1 MVCVAPGLDLCVA
14 AAGISSSG
22 GHPCN
27 GLLPLLD
34 PGLHYSCVQDEC
46 TDHGCHSSL
55 GSWGCVCLHLLTE
68 EGRGNLNICHKLGVM
83 LFSAVFFAWFLY
95 FTHSNMATRPGL
107 CCAATM
113 LWTGIITSTPLM
125 GSMCLLLVSFTCVCL
140 CVCECV
146 HVSYIHPMLSL
157 TLLSDL
163 LPLVIIAMV
172 VGYIDK
178 DNKYASS
185 DVKFA
190 IAIGSIIPLSYY
202 IGMGIARSVHL
213 NKPFVDFKY
222 ISTVFI
228 LTKNV
233 KRYKPFF
240 MKCLWC

>member
-1 MVCVAPGLDLCVA
+1 
-14 AAGISSSG
+14 
-22 GHPCN
+22 
-27 GLLPLLD
+27 
-34 PGLHYSCVQDEC
+34 
-46 TDHGCHSSL
+46 
-55 GSWGCVCLHLLTE
+55 
-68 EGRGNLNICHKLGVM
+68 
-83 LFSAVFFAWFLY
+83 
-95 FTHSNMATRPGL
+95 
-107 CCAATM
+107 
-113 LWTGIITSTPLM
+113 M

-146 HVSYIHPMLSL
+146 HVSYIHPILSL

-222 ISTVFI
+222 ISTVFT

-240 MKCLWC
+240 HEVPLMLTVHTLAPCSISAQSNFAVGAVVNASFGSITELTFYITALLRGHQAANTCLQEIVKSALTGTLLGCILFIPVSQPAFVSHFTTSNK